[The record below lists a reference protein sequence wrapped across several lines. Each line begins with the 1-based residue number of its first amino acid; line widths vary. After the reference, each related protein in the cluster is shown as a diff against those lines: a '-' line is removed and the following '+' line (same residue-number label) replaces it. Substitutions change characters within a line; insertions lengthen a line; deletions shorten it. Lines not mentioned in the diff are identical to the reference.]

1 VIAEDERSAPSPEP
15 SNVSPSPRAGP
26 RAPGAW
32 SRRIAD
38 HAPAASAYV
47 ALALMIVWAAHDGGY
62 DLDTWYWGALAL
74 LAVSVTVG
82 WATRSGPLRASVR
95 WALGLLGAY
104 VAFSYAS
111 IAWAA
116 SPGDALTGSDRA
128 LLYLLVFAAFAR
140 VAWRE
145 RQALAVLTVY
155 ALAVGAVG
163 VVTLLHMTDATGAS
177 GLFSEGRLITPTG
190 YFNSNAALFTA
201 AALLSVALAARRELP
216 ALVRGLLLGLAC
228 TGLDLAL
235 LAQSRGWLFTL
246 PAVLVV
252 AILVSRDR
260 LRVMSFA
267 LVAAAGALIAT
278 PALLAVY
285 RTLTESGHA
294 PGASVAHAATV
305 ALGLSAAVLVAGIG
319 LAFADA
325 RSTRARLGLGG
336 RRLVGTAAVVVLLSA
351 GAAGALALSHGHP
364 ARFASTQWRGFTHP
378 GLDASSTASHFTD
391 VGSGRYDAWR
401 VAANALGAHPL
412 GGLGQ
417 DNFSELY
424 VRQRHTGEELQWTHS
439 LELRLLAHTGL
450 IGTALF
456 LAFIVFALRAALGG
470 DLRTFGTRAGV
481 RGAALLPFAVW
492 LVHGSVDWFWEV
504 PALSGPALGFL
515 ALAAGMAPGRAG
527 DCAAEPAD
535 AQARPPHAPPPASPL
550 HRVPRALRAGALAVG
565 AVAALVAL
573 GLPYLS
579 VREVSIAG
587 DLTASNPA
595 GALQALDTAARLNP
609 LSADPGRVAGTIALR
624 EGFYAVAERRFA
636 QAIARDP
643 GGWYAWFGAGLAASA
658 LHQRRLAQGDL
669 AVAAAINDRQPA
681 ILDARHAAASRHP
694 LAPGRALDELL
705 VAH

>member
-1 VIAEDERSAPSPEP
+1 MIAEDERSAPGPEP
-15 SNVSPSPRAGP
+15 SDLSPSPRADP

-32 SRRIAD
+32 SRRIAE
-38 HAPAASAYV
+38 HAPAASAYL
-47 ALALMIVWAAHDGGY
+47 ALALMIVWAGHDGGY

-95 WALGLLGAY
+95 WALGLLSAY

-116 SPGDALTGSDRA
+116 SPGDALTGSNRA

-163 VVTLLHMTDATGAS
+163 VVTLVHMTDSATAP

-190 YFNSNAALFTA
+190 YFNSNAALFTT
-201 AALLSVALAARRELP
+201 AALLSIGLAARRELP
-216 ALVRGLLLGLAC
+216 VLVRGLLLGLAC

-252 AILVSRDR
+252 AIIVSRDR
-260 LRVMSFA
+260 LRVTSFA
-267 LVAAAGALIAT
+267 LVAGAGTFVAT
-278 PALLAVY
+278 PTLLAVY
-285 RTLTESGHA
+285 RALTEPGHA
-294 PGASVAHAATV
+294 PASAAAHAATM
-305 ALGLSAAVLVAGIG
+305 ALGISAAALVAGIG

-325 RSTRARLGLGG
+325 RSTRARLGLSG
-336 RRLVGTAAVVVLLSA
+336 RRLVGTAVVALLLTA

-364 ARFASTQWRGFTHP
+364 LRFASTQWRGFTHP
-378 GLDASSTASHFTD
+378 GVDTSSTGSHFTD

-401 VAANALGAHPL
+401 VAVSALRAHPL

-417 DNFSELY
+417 DNFAELY

-439 LELRLLAHTGL
+439 LEMRLLAHTGL

-456 LAFIVFALRAALGG
+456 LGFLVFALRAALSG
-470 DLRTFGTRAGV
+470 DLRTFGTRAGL
-481 RGAALLPFAVW
+481 RGAALLPLAVW
-492 LVHGSVDWFWEV
+492 LVHGSVDWFWEI
-504 PALSGPALGFL
+504 PALSGPAFGFL
-515 ALAAGMAPGRAG
+515 ALAGGLAPARG
-527 DCAAEPAD
+527 AEGEPSHAE
-535 AQARPPHAPPPASPL
+535 AESPPAPPRTSALVRIPRGL
-550 HRVPRALRAGALAVG
+550 RVAAMAIAVL
-565 AVAALVAL
+565 AALVAL

-579 VREVSIAG
+579 VREVSIAS

-609 LSADPGRVAGTIALR
+609 LSADPGRVAGTIALHN
-624 EGFYAVAERRFA
+624 GFYAVAEQRFA

-643 GGWYAWFGAGLAASA
+643 AGWYAWFGAGLAASA
-658 LHQRRLAQGDL
+658 RHQRHLALGDL
-669 AVAAAINDRQPA
+669 ATAAAINNRQPA
-681 ILDARHAAASRHP
+681 VLDARHAAAGRHP
-694 LAPGRALDELL
+694 LAPERALAELV